1 MRINFAGEAIDA
13 LGGNI
18 AVGRLFGLDYRVVL
32 NWRTRGFPPD
42 TYAVLAPALTAKG
55 YEFSPLLFAQKLHAA
70 QLLERA
76 KPKPKQPKQRKRR
89 KPVLEDRQHG

>member
-1 MRINFAGEAIDA
+1 MRINFAGEAIDV
-13 LGGNI
+13 LSSNI
-18 AVGRLFGLDYRVVL
+18 AVGKLFGLDYRVVL

-70 QLLERA
+70 QLLELSR
-76 KPKPKQPKQRKRR
+76 PKPRKPRKRR
-89 KPVLEDRQHG
+89 KTPVQEDARNG

>member
-1 MRINFAGEAIDA
+1 MRINFAGEAIDV

-18 AVGRLFGLDYRVVL
+18 AVGKLFGLDYRVVL

-70 QLLERA
+70 QLHERN
-76 KPKPKQPKQRKRR
+76 KSKSKQRKRR
-89 KPVLEDRQHG
+89 KTPVQEDARNE

>member
-1 MRINFAGEAIDA
+1 MRINFAGEAIDV

-42 TYAVLAPALTAKG
+42 TYAVLAPALPEVEAPEPTV
-55 YEFSPLLFAQKLHAA
+55 EEL
-70 QLLERA
+70 
-76 KPKPKQPKQRKRR
+76 
-89 KPVLEDRQHG
+89 

>member
-1 MRINFAGEAIDA
+1 MRINFAGEAIDV

-18 AVGRLFGLDYRVVL
+18 AVGKLFGLDYRVVL

-70 QLLERA
+70 QLHELT
-76 KPKPKQPKQRKRR
+76 KPKHRKRR
-89 KPVLEDRQHG
+89 KRSAPVTEDARNG

>member
-1 MRINFAGEAIDA
+1 MRINFAGEAIDV

-18 AVGRLFGLDYRVVL
+18 AVGKLFGLDYRVVL

-70 QLLERA
+70 QLHELSR
-76 KPKPKQPKQRKRR
+76 PKQRKRR
-89 KPVLEDRQHG
+89 KKSAPAIEDRQHG

>member
-1 MRINFAGEAIDA
+1 MRINFAGEAIDV

-32 NWRTRGFPPD
+32 NWRSRGFPPD

-70 QLLERA
+70 QLLELSR
-76 KPKPKQPKQRKRR
+76 PKPRKPRKRR
-89 KPVLEDRQHG
+89 KTPVQEDARNG